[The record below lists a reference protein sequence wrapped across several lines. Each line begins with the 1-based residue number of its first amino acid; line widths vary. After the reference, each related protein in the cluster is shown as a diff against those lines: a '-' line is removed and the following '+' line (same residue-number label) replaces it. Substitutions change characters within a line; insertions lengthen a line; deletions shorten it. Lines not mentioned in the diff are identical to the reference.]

1 MPTQRRVDPE
11 RLAETLN
18 TTPGLEV
25 LREAAAESAVYLV
38 GGAVRDLLLGQ
49 PRTDID
55 VAVEGDVRPIADA
68 LGGEVVEH
76 ERFATATVA
85 VDGLL
90 VDLAMTRSETYERPG
105 ALPTVTPAT
114 ITDDLARRDFTIN
127 AMAVPLRGEPSL
139 IDPHGGVDDL
149 RAGVLRVL
157 HERSFVDDPTR
168 ALRAGRYAARFD
180 LELEPGT
187 AELLRT
193 ADLGTVSGDRIEAE
207 LRRIAT
213 EDGAPRALELIRE
226 WGLLELPDDTVELA
240 GRLRA
245 LSASPPWSEF
255 TPDQTGRSSTSE
267 RVAPRL
273 RLRSPLASAGRPL
286 VDAILAASGHG
297 HAAGPIRRA
306 AEELAR
312 ATPERPSQVVRLV
325 KGASPV
331 ELLLARAMGAEWLD
345 HYVEEWSKVSLEIDG
360 ADLLKEGIPEGPA
373 VGRGLEAALSAKLD
387 GEIDGRE
394 LELEIALAAARGEIP
409 ED

>member
-11 RLAETLN
+11 RLPETLN

-90 VDLAMTRSETYERPG
+90 VDLAMARAETYERPG

-127 AMAVPLRGEPSL
+127 AMAVPLTGEPSL

-168 ALRAGRYAARFD
+168 TLRAARYAARFD

-187 AELLRT
+187 AKLLRS
-193 ADLGTVSGDRIEAE
+193 AALGTVSGDRIEAE

-226 WGLLELPDDTVELA
+226 WGLLELSGDAVELA
-240 GRLRA
+240 GQVRE
-245 LSASPPWSEF
+245 LSGSPPWSGF
-255 TPDQTGRSSTSE
+255 ADPN
-267 RVAPRL
+267 V
-273 RLRSPLASAGRPL
+273 
-286 VDAILAASGHG
+286 AILAASGYG
-297 HAAGPIRRA
+297 HAAGPTRRA
-306 AEELAR
+306 AEELTR

-345 HYVEEWSKVSLEIDG
+345 RYVEEWSKVSLEIDG

-394 LELEIALAAARGEIP
+394 QEFRIALAAARGEIP

>member
-1 MPTQRRVDPE
+1 
-11 RLAETLN
+11 
-18 TTPGLEV
+18 
-25 LREAAAESAVYLV
+25 
-38 GGAVRDLLLGQ
+38 VRDLLLGQ

-55 VAVEGDVRPIADA
+55 AAVEGDVRPIADA

-90 VDLAMTRSETYERPG
+90 VDLAMARAETYERPG

-127 AMAVPLRGEPSL
+127 AMAVPLTGEPSL

-168 ALRAGRYAARFD
+168 ALRAARYAARFD

-187 AELLRT
+187 AELLRS
-193 ADLGTVSGDRIEAE
+193 ADLRTVSGDRVATE
-207 LRRIAT
+207 LRRIAA

-226 WGLLELPDDTVELA
+226 WGVLELPGDAVELA
-240 GRLRA
+240 RTLRELGA
-245 LSASPPWSEF
+245 KSPWSGF
-255 TPDQTGRSSTSE
+255 
-267 RVAPRL
+267 
-273 RLRSPLASAGRPL
+273 
-286 VDAILAASGHG
+286 VDPAAAILAASDYG
-297 HAAGPIRRA
+297 HAAGPTRRA

-312 ATPERPSQVVRLV
+312 ETPERPSHAVRAV

-345 HYVEEWSKVSLEIDG
+345 RYVEEWSRVSLEIDG
-360 ADLLKEGIPEGPA
+360 ADLLKEGIPEGPK

-387 GEIDGRE
+387 DEISGRE
-394 LELEIALAAARGEIP
+394 QELQIALAAARGEIP

>member
-11 RLAETLN
+11 RLPETLN

-25 LREAAAESAVYLV
+25 LRDAAAGSAVYLV

-90 VDLAMTRSETYERPG
+90 VDMAMARAETYERPG

-127 AMAVPLRGEPSL
+127 AMAVPLTGEPRL

-168 ALRAGRYAARFD
+168 ALRAARYAARFD

-187 AELLRT
+187 AELLRR
-193 ADLGTVSGDRIEAE
+193 ADLGTVSRDRVETE
-207 LRRIAT
+207 LRRIAA
-213 EDGAPRALELIRE
+213 EDRAPRVLELIRE
-226 WGLLELPDDTVELA
+226 WGLLELPGDAVTLA
-240 GRLRA
+240 ERLRA

-255 TPDQTGRSSTSE
+255 ADPN
-267 RVAPRL
+267 A
-273 RLRSPLASAGRPL
+273 
-286 VDAILAASGHG
+286 AILAASGYG
-297 HAAGPIRRA
+297 HAAGPTRRA
-306 AEELAR
+306 AEDLAR
-312 ATPERPSQVVRLV
+312 ATPERPSQAVRAV

-331 ELLLARAMGAEWLD
+331 ELLLARVMGAEWLD
-345 HYVEEWSKVSLEIDG
+345 RYVDEWSKVSLEIDG

-394 LELEIALAAARGEIP
+394 QELEIALAGARGEIP